1 MAPQHLPAARQSEL
15 VIVANTLPVRREE
28 VDGEL
33 RWAQSPGGLVSALS
47 PIVREAGGCWVG
59 WTGGADDAPAP
70 FRHEGILN
78 VAVPVSE
85 AEVAGSYE
93 GMCNSTLWPLYHDAV
108 RPPEYH
114 RHWWNPYVAVNRRF
128 AEEVARRT
136 APGGRVWIHDY
147 HLQLVPRMLRELRPD
162 VSSGFFLHI
171 PFPPV
176 ELFLRLPWRRGLLEG
191 LLGADVIGFQT
202 PAGAY
207 NFTRLA
213 DRLIEAEPQGGT
225 IRYQGRDIRVGAFP
239 ISIDTDRYTTAALSP
254 EIRERAEQLQQLR
267 RGRKIILSVDRL
279 DYTKG
284 IDLRLKAFLEW
295 LGRKDRSIRDAVMV
309 QVAVP
314 SRERISEYQI
324 LRRDVEELVGQI
336 NGEYGEL
343 GVVPVQY
350 LRRNLPF
357 EELIAFYLVADV
369 MLVTPLWRRH
379 EPGRQGVRR
388 DASQGRRRP
397 GAERV
402 RGRGRRAAG
411 RPAGQPPR
419 RERHGG
425 SDRAG
430 DHSRSG
436 RGNPPHEGD
445 AGGRPPPLRPRVGG
459 AVHRGSD
466 LMCMEWQ
473 GV

>member
-1 MAPQHLPAARQSEL
+1 MAPQHVPAARQSEL

-59 WTGGADDAPAP
+59 WTGGADDAPKP
-70 FRHEGILN
+70 FRHEDILN

-85 AEVAGSYE
+85 AEVAGSYQ

-128 AEEVARRT
+128 AEEAARR
-136 APGGRVWIHDY
+136 AVPGGRVWIQDY
-147 HLQLVPRMLRELRPD
+147 HLQLVPQMLRELRPD

-176 ELFLRLPWRRGLLEG
+176 ELFLRLPWRRRVLEG

-213 DRLIEAEPQGGT
+213 DRLIDAEPHGET
-225 IRYQGRDIRVGAFP
+225 IRYQGRNIRVGAFP
-239 ISIDTDRYTTAALSP
+239 ISIDTERYTTAALSP

-267 RGRKIILSVDRL
+267 RGRRIILSVDRL

-369 MLVTPLWRRH
+369 MLVTPLCDGMNLVAKEYVATRLKDDGVLVLSEFAGAAAELPDALLVNPHDVNAMAAVIEQAITLDPAEGTRRMKAMREVVRRH
-379 EPGRQGVRR
+379 SVHEWAAQFIEALPVRT
-388 DASQGRRRP
+388 A
-397 GAERV
+397 
-402 RGRGRRAAG
+402 
-411 RPAGQPPR
+411 
-419 RERHGG
+419 
-425 SDRAG
+425 
-430 DHSRSG
+430 
-436 RGNPPHEGD
+436 
-445 AGGRPPPLRPRVGG
+445 
-459 AVHRGSD
+459 
-466 LMCMEWQ
+466 
-473 GV
+473 

>member
-1 MAPQHLPAARQSEL
+1 MAPQDLPAGQQSEL

-33 RWAQSPGGLVSALS
+33 GWAQSPGGLVSALS

-59 WTGGADDAPAP
+59 WTGGADDAPEP

-85 AEVAGSYE
+85 AEVAGSYQ

-128 AEEVARRT
+128 AEEAARRT
-136 APGGRVWIHDY
+136 APGGRVWIQDY

-162 VSSGFFLHI
+162 ISSGFFLHI
-171 PFPPV
+171 PFPPI
-176 ELFLRLPWRRGLLEG
+176 ELFLRLPWRRRVLEG

-213 DRLIEAEPQGGT
+213 DRLIEAEPQGET

-239 ISIDTDRYTTAALSP
+239 ISIDTDRYANAALAP

-295 LGRKDRSIRDAVMV
+295 LGREDRSIRDAVMV

-350 LRRNLPF
+350 FRRNLPF

-369 MLVTPLWRRH
+369 MLVTPLCDGMNLVAKEYVATRLEDDGVLVLSEFAGAAAELPDALLVNPHDVNAMAATIEQAITLDPDDGARRMKAMREVVRRH
-379 EPGRQGVRR
+379 SVHEW
-388 DASQGRRRP
+388 
-397 GAERV
+397 
-402 RGRGRRAAG
+402 AAQFIE
-411 RPAGQPPR
+411 AL
-419 RERHGG
+419 
-425 SDRAG
+425 A
-430 DHSRSG
+430 
-436 RGNPPHEGD
+436 
-445 AGGRPPPLRPRVGG
+445 
-459 AVHRGSD
+459 
-466 LMCMEWQ
+466 
-473 GV
+473 